1 MEPSLLKCFDDVDVT
16 NWLNFCWIL
25 LGGGW
30 WVTLVSTRQ
39 IWILW
44 IASLNS
50 NWILETGETFM
61 LSLLLS
67 QLFFCSISFLNF
79 LNLSLALALANV
91 CLRIKQSSPDLFN
104 TSGKTESD
112 KIENQTTRDGSE
124 RTVPLFFSSPN
135 LVKVHSN
142 PDPSYTKV
150 KAKVK
155 IGKQDFRIECR
166 LSTVHLMQ

>member
-1 MEPSLLKCFDDVDVT
+1 
-16 NWLNFCWIL
+16 
-25 LGGGW
+25 
-30 WVTLVSTRQ
+30 
-39 IWILW
+39 
-44 IASLNS
+44 
-50 NWILETGETFM
+50 M

-67 QLFFCSISFLNF
+67 QLIFCSISFLNF

-112 KIENQTTRDGSE
+112 KIENQTTRDGTE
-124 RTVPLFFSSPN
+124 RTVPLATVFFSSPN

-142 PDPSYTKV
+142 PDPDYTKL

-166 LSTVHLMQ
+166 LSIPLSI